1 MSAEPYNPFNNAAN
15 MIAKQG
21 PKNTDW
27 HEDIVTGKHTF
38 SNRGSKTDYTVS
50 KNYRSGY
57 NAGLD
62 WVNKRNQNL
71 SALQS
76 ANEVLAKG
84 QEQKVQ
90 AKPSNPR
97 SGMNQKPVQQSTPFN
112 LTPKPY
118 NVPKPTQQGEPV
130 KFKGNVMLKGG
141 KKISR
146 NSAPR
151 KNARKK

>member
-1 MSAEPYNPFNNAAN
+1 

-21 PKNTDW
+21 PKNTGW

-62 WVNKRNQNL
+62 WVNNRNKNL
-71 SALQS
+71 SALQN

-84 QEQKVQ
+84 QEQEVQ

-97 SGMNQKPVQQSTPFN
+97 SGMNQKPVQQSTHFN
-112 LTPKPY
+112 LTPKTY
-118 NVPKPTQQGEPV
+118 NVPRPTQQEPTQQGEPV
-130 KFKGNVMLKGG
+130 KSKRNVMLKGG
-141 KKISR
+141 KKIDR
-146 NSAPR
+146 NSE
-151 KNARKK
+151 ARKSSRRKK

>member
-1 MSAEPYNPFNNAAN
+1 
-15 MIAKQG
+15 
-21 PKNTDW
+21 
-27 HEDIVTGKHTF
+27 VL
-38 SNRGSKTDYTVS
+38 

-62 WVNKRNQNL
+62 WVNNRNKNL
-71 SALQS
+71 SALQN

-130 KFKGNVMLKGG
+130 KSKRNVMLKGG
-141 KKISR
+141 KKIDR
-146 NSAPR
+146 NSA
-151 KNARKK
+151 ARKSSRRKK